1 MKNGPKQVA
10 AAGPI
15 ELDAIDHQI
24 ISALV
29 DDGRLPI
36 AELGRR
42 ISLSPPAVAERVR
55 RLEQVGVITGYRAEL
70 NPRALGYPL
79 SAIVRVRPSA
89 GQLRKIAELAGEIPQ
104 ISECH
109 RITGEDCFYIK
120 LHLRGIEELPELL
133 DRFLLYGQT
142 TTSIINESPIPD
154 RPPPPAREP
163 APASGKRLALTR
175 RPPDPARWSRAS
187 A

>member
-1 MKNGPKQVA
+1 MKNGTSA
-10 AAGPI
+10 YYGDDSA

-24 ISALV
+24 ISQLV
-29 DDGRLPI
+29 ADGRVPL

-42 ISLSPPAVAERVR
+42 ISLSPPAAAERVR
-55 RLEQVGVITGYRAEL
+55 RLEQAGVITGYRAQI

-89 GQLRKIAELAGEIPQ
+89 GQLRKIAELAVEIPQ
-104 ISECH
+104 ITECH

-133 DRFLLYGQT
+133 DGFLLYGQT

-154 RPPPPAREP
+154 RPVPPAR
-163 APASGKRLALTR
+163 
-175 RPPDPARWSRAS
+175 DPATATGRRSTSKRS
-187 A
+187 

>member
-1 MKNGPKQVA
+1 MKNGNNGFFA
-10 AAGPI
+10 DDSSD
-15 ELDAIDHQI
+15 LDAIDHRI
-24 ISALV
+24 ISELV
-29 DDGRLPI
+29 ADGRVSI

-42 ISLSPPAVAERVR
+42 ISLSPPAAAERLR
-55 RLEQVGVITGYRAEL
+55 RLEQAGVITGYRAEI

-79 SAIVRVRPSA
+79 SAIVRVKPSA
-89 GQLRKIAELAGEIPQ
+89 GQLQKIAKLAAEIPQ

-154 RPPPPAREP
+154 RPLPPAREP
-163 APASGKRLALTR
+163 TTAAGRRAPGKRLA
-175 RPPDPARWSRAS
+175 SRVA
-187 A
+187 

>member
-1 MKNGPKQVA
+1 MKNGTNGYFGA
-10 AAGPI
+10 DSA

-24 ISALV
+24 ISELV
-29 DDGRLPI
+29 VDGRVSI
-36 AELGRR
+36 AELSRR
-42 ISLSPPAVAERVR
+42 VSLSPPAAAERLR
-55 RLEQVGVITGYRAEL
+55 RLEQAGVITGYRAEI
-70 NPRALGYPL
+70 NPRAIGYPL
-79 SAIVRVRPSA
+79 SAIVRVRPTA
-89 GQLRKIAELAGEIPQ
+89 GQLRKIAELAIEIPQ

-154 RPPPPAREP
+154 RPIPPAQEP
-163 APASGKRLALTR
+163 VSVTSRRSPSKRRTG
-175 RPPDPARWSRAS
+175 RA
-187 A
+187 

>member
-1 MKNGPKQVA
+1 MKNGNNRHFGVDSS
-10 AAGPI
+10 G
-15 ELDAIDHQI
+15 LDEIDHQI
-24 ISALV
+24 ISELLA
-29 DDGRLPI
+29 DGRVSI

-42 ISLSPPAVAERVR
+42 ISLSPPAAAERVR
-55 RLEQVGVITGYRAEL
+55 RLEQAGVITGYRAEI

-79 SAIVRVRPSA
+79 SAIVRVKPAA
-89 GQLRKIAELAGEIPQ
+89 GQLRKIAELAVEIPQ

-154 RPPPPAREP
+154 RPLAP
-163 APASGKRLALTR
+163 APGA
-175 RPPDPARWSRAS
+175 AS
-187 A
+187 ATGERPRGRRFANPLGGPQS

>member
-1 MKNGPKQVA
+1 MKNGSFGRYDDYSA
-10 AAGPI
+10 

-24 ISALV
+24 ITELATNARVPL
-29 DDGRLPI
+29 

-42 ISLSPPAVAERVR
+42 INLSPPATAERVR
-55 RLEQVGVITGYRAEL
+55 RLEQSGVITGYRAEL

-79 SAIVRVRPSA
+79 TAIVRVSPA
-89 GQLRKIAELAGEIPQ
+89 AAQLRKIPELAIQIPE

-120 LHLRGIEELPELL
+120 VHLRNIEELPALL
-133 DRFLLYGQT
+133 DRFLLYGRT
-142 TTSIINESPIPD
+142 TTSIINDSPIND

-163 APASGKRLALTR
+163 VATSSRRLRSQAG
-175 RPPDPARWSRAS
+175 SRGRDGTV
-187 A
+187 

>member
-1 MKNGPKQVA
+1 MKNGRNDHIGDGWP
-10 AAGPI
+10 

-24 ISALV
+24 ISQLV
-29 DDGRLPI
+29 ADGRVAL

-42 ISLSPPAVAERVR
+42 VSLSPPAAAERVR
-55 RLEQVGVITGYRAEL
+55 RLEQAGVITGYRAQI

-89 GQLRKIAELAGEIPQ
+89 GQLRKIAELAVEIPQ
-104 ISECH
+104 ITECH

-120 LHLRGIEELPELL
+120 LHLRGIDELPELL

-154 RPPPPAREP
+154 RPVPPAR
-163 APASGKRLALTR
+163 
-175 RPPDPARWSRAS
+175 DPATAIGRRAPSKRFASRS
-187 A
+187 G

>member
-1 MKNGPKQVA
+1 MKNGINA
-10 AAGPI
+10 YFGDGSA

-24 ISALV
+24 IAVLV
-29 DDGRLPI
+29 ADGRVPI

-42 ISLSPPAVAERVR
+42 VSLSPPAAAERVR
-55 RLEQVGVITGYRAEL
+55 RLEQAGVIAGYRAQI

-79 SAIVRVRPSA
+79 SAIVRVKPGA
-89 GQLRKIAELAGEIPQ
+89 GQLRKITELAVEIPQ

-154 RPPPPAREP
+154 RALPPAREP
-163 APASGKRLALTR
+163 ATAIRRQNKRSAR
-175 RPPDPARWSRAS
+175 RAG
-187 A
+187 